1 MTPAGERAEER
12 PLGERLEHLFRTVLR
27 SDGREYSNEEVAAA
41 IARDQQVGISA
52 SYIWYLRTG
61 QRDNPTFKH
70 LNALA
75 RFFGVPPA
83 YFFDEQTREDVEAE
97 LGLLSAMKD
106 AGVRDVALRAA
117 GLSTESLEAIR
128 EVIVRVRQL
137 EGLSSRRSETARSEA
152 STPPGR

>member
-1 MTPAGERAEER
+1 VTGDSEPRPRRTLAEK
-12 PLGERLEHLFRTVLR
+12 LEYLFRTVR
-27 SDGREYSNEEVAAA
+27 EPGRREYSNEEVSAAV
-41 IARDQQVGISA
+41 ARDQGVTVSA

-83 YFFDEQTREDVEAE
+83 YFFDDDFSVRVEAE
-97 LGLLSAMKD
+97 LALLTAMKD

-117 GLSTESLEAIR
+117 GLSPESLGTITY
-128 EVIVRVRQL
+128 VISRVREL
-137 EGLSSRRSETARSEA
+137 EGL
-152 STPPGR
+152 PPFERD